1 MNIYDKIFIAGHK
14 GMVGS
19 SFLKILKNK
28 GYKNL
33 YFIDKKKLDLRDQK
47 KVNNYFKKTKPDIV
61 IICSAKVGGIHA
73 NNSFSYD
80 FIRDN
85 LLIQTNLIQTSYQ
98 YKTKKVLFLGS
109 SCIYPK
115 NSKQPMTEEM
125 MLSGYLEKTNEQYS
139 IAKLAGIKLCEGL
152 MRQFGNK
159 KNVDFRSVIPPNLFG
174 DNDNYHELNSH
185 VIASLIRKIKI
196 AKKNKNRNIVMWGDG
211 TPKRELMHVDDL
223 VINLIKIL
231 KLSKKTYDDNKI
243 EDAMRFMSGGK
254 HIGKILPT
262 QTLTLILVVDMR
274 YQLLILLR

>member
-109 SCIYPK
+109 SGGFERVISN
-115 NSKQPMTEEM
+115 NS
-125 MLSGYLEKTNEQYS
+125 
-139 IAKLAGIKLCEGL
+139 
-152 MRQFGNK
+152 
-159 KNVDFRSVIPPNLFG
+159 
-174 DNDNYHELNSH
+174 
-185 VIASLIRKIKI
+185 
-196 AKKNKNRNIVMWGDG
+196 
-211 TPKRELMHVDDL
+211 
-223 VINLIKIL
+223 
-231 KLSKKTYDDNKI
+231 
-243 EDAMRFMSGGK
+243 
-254 HIGKILPT
+254 
-262 QTLTLILVVDMR
+262 
-274 YQLLILLR
+274 